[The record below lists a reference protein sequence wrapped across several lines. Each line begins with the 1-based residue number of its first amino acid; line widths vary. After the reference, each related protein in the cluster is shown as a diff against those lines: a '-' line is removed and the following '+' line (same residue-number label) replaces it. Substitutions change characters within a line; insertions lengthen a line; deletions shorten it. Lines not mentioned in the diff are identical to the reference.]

1 MKRSTRLVGSVSS
14 IALVALSAA
23 PALAAG
29 TTAGSAI
36 TNNVNVDYSVGGVA
50 QATETASD
58 TFTVD
63 RKVDVTVAEVGGSAT
78 TVAPGETEAAVTFQV
93 TNLSNDTVDF
103 DLSIVQS
110 ATDDGDITNVQYY
123 IDDGDGIFNAGDT
136 LVTYLDEVAADETVV
151 VHVVGDIPGTLVTG
165 ESIDVALVA
174 DAHAGGGT
182 GALGTE
188 LTTAYVDP
196 INGAIDTVLADGNNG
211 FEADNAGD
219 FSDTDSFVVSAAAL
233 TVAKTSSILWDPV
246 NLTSSPK
253 AIPGAV
259 IEYCITV
266 ANSAGSATAT
276 NVAVNDVLPADVS
289 YPAPA
294 PYNTGVFVDGDG
306 ACASG
311 TASGTYNSTD
321 HEVDGALSNIAAGVT
336 RSLYFNVVI
345 D

>member
-1 MKRSTRLVGSVSS
+1 MKPSTRFVGTVSS
-14 IALVALSAA
+14 IALVAMTAS
-23 PALAAG
+23 PAFATG
-29 TTAGSAI
+29 TSAGSSI

-63 RKVDVTVAEVGGSAT
+63 RKVDVVVAEVGGSAT
-78 TVAPGETEAAVTFQV
+78 TVAPGETEAAITFQV

-103 DLSIVQS
+103 DLAVVQS
-110 ATDDGDITNVQYY
+110 TTDDGDITNVKYY
-123 IDDGDGIFNAGDT
+123 IDDGDGVFDAGDT
-136 LVTYLDEVAADETVV
+136 LVTYLDEVAADATVV

-165 ESIDVALVA
+165 ETIDVALVA
-174 DAHAGGGT
+174 DAHAGGG
-182 GALGTE
+182 ASSLGTE
-188 LTTAYVDP
+188 LTTGYVDP
-196 INGAIDTVLADGNNG
+196 INGDIDTVLADGNNG

-219 FSDTDSFVVSAAAL
+219 HSDTDSFVVSAAAL
-233 TVAKTSSILWDPV
+233 TVAKNSTILWDPV

-259 IEYCITV
+259 IKYCITV

-306 ACASG
+306 SCASG
-311 TASGTYNSTD
+311 SATGTYNGTD
-321 HEVDGALSNIAAGVT
+321 HEVNGTLSDISAGLT